1 MVHVCAVN
9 ITDLPD
15 PLEDKE
21 LMEKLPENRKR
32 KIMSCRQPEARQ
44 QSLGAGLLL
53 QYVLRDYRLTEQ
65 DITVG
70 QYGKPEVEGVCFNVS
85 HSGDMVVC
93 AVSEYP
99 VGCDIEK
106 ITTVPERVAER
117 FFSKGEVN
125 YLNQVPKEAE
135 REEFFRLW
143 TMKESYIKMTG
154 EGLHL
159 PLNQF
164 ELCLGEDVRV
174 CRDGEIQNCFFKE
187 YEISGYRLTVCAKE
201 NQFQEKIEEPLD
213 VKRG

>member
-1 MVHVCAVN
+1 MVRVCAVN

-15 PLEDKE
+15 LPEDKE
-21 LMEKLPENRKR
+21 LMEKLPENRKQ
-32 KIMSCRQPEARQ
+32 KIMSCRHPGARR

-53 QYVLRDYRLTEQ
+53 QYVLQDYKLTEQ

-70 QYGKPEVEGVCFNVS
+70 QYGKPEIEGICFNIS
-85 HSGDMVVC
+85 HSKDMVVC

-106 ITTVPERVAER
+106 ITTVPEGVAER

-125 YLNQVPKEAE
+125 YLNQVPKEEE
-135 REEFFRLW
+135 REAFFRLW

-164 ELCLGEDVRV
+164 ELRFGEDVRV
-174 CRDGEIQNCFFKE
+174 CRDGEIRNCFFKE
-187 YEISGYRLTVCAKE
+187 YEIPGYKLTVCAKE
-201 NQFQEKIEEPLD
+201 NQFQEKIEEPLG